1 MAPKKQTNKGREI
14 QQKVLKLRDKIVLSL
29 TAVAMVIGFVIS
41 IGENLGLPISWDDIY
56 NWLGMNNGPLPI
68 SQIDKQAN
76 AIHFIDIGQGDA
88 SLLQSDG
95 EYCLIDAGLPES
107 KEALFNYLDKLGVTK
122 IKLLVMS
129 HPHADHIGS
138 MAQVID
144 HYEIEQILL
153 PDFSKAP
160 LPNTATFNRVLD
172 AIERKQIPTVTAK
185 EGQSFAIGK
194 GILEVLADGIKSE
207 NVNDLS
213 QVLYYKAGNLTAV
226 LSGDAEKM
234 SEKDALKRG
243 TVRSAKVFKAGHH
256 GSNTSNTKEFLA
268 AINPEYVVISCGEGN
283 RYNHPHKEP
292 MERFKNIG
300 AQILRTDLEGDVVI
314 LEQNGSLQ
322 SYTAKGFEEAA

>member
-1 MAPKKQTNKGREI
+1 MAPKKQNNKGREI
-14 QQKVLKLRDKIVLSL
+14 QQKVLKLRDKIVLIL

-41 IGENLGLPISWDDIY
+41 IGENWGLPISWDDIY
-56 NWLGMNNGPLPI
+56 SWFGMNSDPLPL
-68 SQIDKQAN
+68 SEMDANAN

-95 EYCLIDAGLPES
+95 EYCLVDAGLPDS
-107 KEALFNYLDKLGVTK
+107 KEALFSYLDKLGVTK

-138 MAQVID
+138 MAQIID

-160 LPNTATFNRVLD
+160 LPNTATFNRVMD
-172 AIERKQIPTVTAK
+172 AIEKNNIPTVTAK

-194 GILEVLADGIKSE
+194 GTLEVLADGIKSDSL
-207 NVNDLS
+207 NDLS

-234 SEKDALKRG
+234 AEKDALKRG
-243 TVRSAKVFKAGHH
+243 TVHSAKVFKAGHH
-256 GSNTSNTKEFLA
+256 GSNTSNTKDFLA
-268 AINPEYVVISCGEGN
+268 AVNPDYVVISCGEGN

-292 MERFKNIG
+292 LQRFNDIG
-300 AQILRTDLEGDVVI
+300 AQVFRTDLNGDVVI
-314 LEQNGSLQ
+314 LEQDGSLQ
-322 SYTAKGFEEAA
+322 SYTSKGFEEAA